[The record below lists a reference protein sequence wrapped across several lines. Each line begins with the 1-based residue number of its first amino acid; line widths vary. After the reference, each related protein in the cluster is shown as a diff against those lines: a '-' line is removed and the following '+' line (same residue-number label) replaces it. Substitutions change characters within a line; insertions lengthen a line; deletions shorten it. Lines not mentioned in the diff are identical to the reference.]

1 MTEVVARL
9 STSFGLVRSLVV
21 YYGQPWRRSALRRF
35 YDTIVKPG
43 DLVFDIGAH
52 VGSRSRTLLNLGAR
66 VVAVEPQP
74 AFADFIERRFAG
86 ELTGFERVAV
96 GRKPGEIDL
105 LISTRNPT
113 VTSISSSFVETVKL
127 HKGFARV
134 VWDRKVTV
142 PMVTL
147 DQLISAYGLPAF
159 CKIDVEGAEAEIL
172 HGLSKPIPLIAFEY
186 IPAMPSVASNA
197 IDRLMGLGGY
207 RFNRVIGEQHRFVWD
222 RWKTA
227 DELLVEL
234 SQMSPDAPS
243 GDIYARI
250 HKA

>member
-1 MTEVVARL
+1 MSGVVQRL
-9 STSFGLVRSLVV
+9 STSLGLARSLVV

-35 YDTIVKPG
+35 YASIVKPG

-52 VGSRSRTLLNLGAR
+52 VGSRSRTLLDLGAR

-74 AFADFIERRFAG
+74 AFADFIESRFSGA
-86 ELTGFERVAV
+86 LTGFERVAV
-96 GRKPGEIDL
+96 GRKAGEIDL
-105 LISTRNPT
+105 LISSRHPT
-113 VTSISSSFVETVKL
+113 VTSISSSFVETVKQS
-127 HKGFARV
+127 KGFAQV

-147 DQLISAYGLPAF
+147 DHLISKYGLPTF

-172 HGLSKPIPLIAFEY
+172 HGLSRPIPLIAFEY

-207 RFNRVIGEQHRFVWD
+207 RFNRVVGEQHRFVWD

-227 DELLVEL
+227 DEILVEL
-234 SQMSPDAPS
+234 SQMPPDAPS
-243 GDIYARI
+243 GDVYARI
-250 HKA
+250 EAP

>member
-1 MTEVVARL
+1 MKHLAVRL
-9 STSFGLVRSLVV
+9 STSLGLARSVVV

-43 DLVFDIGAH
+43 ELVFDIGAH
-52 VGSRSRTLLNLGAR
+52 VGSRSSTLIALGAR

-74 AFADFIERRFAG
+74 AFADFIERRFSGTLKA
-86 ELTGFERVAV
+86 FERVAV
-96 GRKPGEIDL
+96 GRAAGEIDL
-105 LISTRNPT
+105 LISSRHPT
-113 VTSISSSFVETVKL
+113 VTSISSRFVETVK
-127 HKGFARV
+127 HTKGFSHV
-134 VWDRKVTV
+134 VWDRRVTV

-147 DQLISAYGLPAF
+147 DHLIAKHGMPAF

-172 HGLSKPIPLIAFEY
+172 YGLTKPIPMIAFEY

-197 IDRLMGLGGY
+197 IDRLMGLGPY
-207 RFNRVIGEQHRFVWD
+207 RFNRVVGESHRFVSD

-234 SQMSPDAPS
+234 SQMPEGARS
-243 GDIYARI
+243 GDVYARI
-250 HKA
+250 ETQ

>member
-1 MTEVVARL
+1 MMAFVERL
-9 STSFGLVRSLVV
+9 STSLGLARSLVV

-35 YDTIVKPG
+35 YSTIVSPG

-52 VGSRSRTLLNLGAR
+52 VGSRSSTLLGLGAK

-74 AFADFIERRFAG
+74 AFADFIESRFAG
-86 ELTGFERVAV
+86 TLAGFERVAV
-96 GRKPGEIDL
+96 GRSRGEIDL
-105 LISTRNPT
+105 LISSRHPT
-113 VTSISSSFVETVKL
+113 VTSISSRFVETVK
-127 HKGFARV
+127 HSKGFAQV

-147 DQLISAYGLPAF
+147 DDLITRYGMPTF

-172 HGLSKPIPLIAFEY
+172 QGLTKPIPMIAFEY
-186 IPAMPSVASNA
+186 IPAMPSVASYA
-197 IDRLMGLGGY
+197 IDRLMGLGAY
-207 RFNRVIGEQHRFVWD
+207 RFNRVVGEQHRFVGE

-234 SQMSPDAPS
+234 SQMPADAPS
-243 GDIYARI
+243 GDVYARI
-250 HKA
+250 ERP

>member
-243 GDIYARI
+243 GDVYARI
-250 HKA
+250 HKT

>member
-1 MTEVVARL
+1 MTGFAERL
-9 STSFGLVRSLVV
+9 STSFGLARSLVV

-35 YDTIVKPG
+35 YASVVRPG

-52 VGSRSRTLLNLGAR
+52 VGSRSRTLIDLGAR

-74 AFADFIERRFAG
+74 AFADFIESRFTGTLA
-86 ELTGFERVAV
+86 GFERVAV
-96 GRKPGEIDL
+96 GRKAGEIEL
-105 LISTRNPT
+105 LISSLHPT
-113 VTSISSSFVETVKL
+113 VTSISSSFVDTVKL
-127 HKGFARV
+127 SKGFSQV

-142 PMVTL
+142 PMMTL
-147 DQLISAYGLPAF
+147 DQLIAKYGMPAF

-172 HGLSKPIPLIAFEY
+172 HGLSKPIPRIAFEY

-207 RFNRVIGEQHRFVWD
+207 RFNRVVGEQHRFVWD

-234 SQMSPDAPS
+234 SQMPADAPS
-243 GDIYARI
+243 GDVYARI
-250 HKA
+250 DLQ